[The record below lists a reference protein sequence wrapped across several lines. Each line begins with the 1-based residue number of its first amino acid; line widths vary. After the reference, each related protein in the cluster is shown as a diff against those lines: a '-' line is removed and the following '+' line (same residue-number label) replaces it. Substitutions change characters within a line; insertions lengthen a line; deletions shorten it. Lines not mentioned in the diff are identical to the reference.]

1 MLTSDK
7 SASSE
12 DGADRRKAQGDEESG
27 EEEDEMEGK
36 VGWIWCGGG
45 GGGEKGRVQ
54 LGGCRMR
61 EGGRDV
67 MENM

>member
-1 MLTSDK
+1 MPSLLKYSSVNMLTSDK

-45 GGGEKGRVQ
+45 GGGEK
-54 LGGCRMR
+54 
-61 EGGRDV
+61 DV